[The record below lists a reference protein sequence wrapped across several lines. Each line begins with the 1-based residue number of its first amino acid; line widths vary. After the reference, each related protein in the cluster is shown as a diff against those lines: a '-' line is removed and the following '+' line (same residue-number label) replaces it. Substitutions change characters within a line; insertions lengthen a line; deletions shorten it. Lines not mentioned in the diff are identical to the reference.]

1 MIIEAVKTALSLCV
15 PVQVR
20 ERTHYLLLA
29 RFFPAALILFTSEL
43 LHLGEGRAEPYITL
57 IDNFNDISLVAER
70 TASKAAC
77 HAIARH
83 TSIG

>member
-1 MIIEAVKTALSLCV
+1 MCPSPSTRTDALLTT
-15 PVQVR
+15 
-20 ERTHYLLLA
+20 RT
-29 RFFPAALILFTSEL
+29 FFPAALILFTSEL